1 MYVVIH
7 DDEDVIPENGLVTLV
22 HHTYACADVCFK
34 IIIGS
39 GERGGIFT
47 CSFSWIDYCSHLRL
61 AFGFPGIGRIAG
73 LLDSAAVGG
82 NSTVNSRF
90 A

>member
-39 GERGGIFT
+39 GERGGFSLVLSPGLT
-47 CSFSWIDYCSHLRL
+47 TVATSASPLVSLELAVLLASWIV
-61 AFGFPGIGRIAG
+61 
-73 LLDSAAVGG
+73 LLLVEIQQ
-82 NSTVNSRF
+82 
-90 A
+90 